1 MNLSKSRYTK
11 GVTCEKYLWLSCY
24 KPDEAE
30 DMGNDAVFSNGN
42 KVGDLARHLFGDDYT
57 LIEYTTDY
65 KKMIDDTKEAIDR
78 KDKVICEASF
88 SFEGNFISVDILKVM
103 NNGLEIY
110 EVKSSTEVKDIY
122 IDDVSY
128 QTWVLKKLGYN
139 IIKSSIVYVNNQYI
153 KNGDLD
159 IKDYFVV
166 RDVTDL
172 IDLNKVEDNV
182 NNLKKVLDNK
192 YEPNID
198 LSNSCVK
205 PYDCPYF
212 KYCTKDLV
220 KPNVFDLGWGFRF
233 DKKLDLYYK
242 NIISYEDLLKC
253 GLLNDKTSKQ
263 VESYLDDSKSYVDRD
278 EIKKL
283 FSTFSY
289 PLYFLDF
296 ESYQDAIPQYDGT
309 KPYQQLCFQYSLH
322 VMDKDGNLTHKEYL
336 HDRYDEN
343 PIYGLCDQLCKD
355 IPKNACVLVYNDGFE
370 KSRLREMAN
379 MIPEL
384 SDHLLN
390 IRDNIL
396 DLLPIFKKQFYYV
409 KDMQGSASIKYV
421 LPALYPNDESL
432 NYHNL
437 EQVHKGDEASAA
449 YLSLKD
455 LSEKERNILRNNM
468 LKYCE
473 LDTYAMVKVY
483 EKLKGL
489 IDN

>member
-11 GVTCEKYLWLSCY
+11 GVTCEKYLWLSCF
-24 KPDEAE
+24 KPEDAE
-30 DMGNDAVFSNGN
+30 DMGNEAVFANGN
-42 KVGDLARHLFGDDYT
+42 KVGDLARHLFGEDYT
-57 LIEYTTDY
+57 LIEYNTNYQD
-65 KKMIDDTKEAIDR
+65 MINKTKEAIDN
-78 KDKVICEASF
+78 KNKVICEASF
-88 SFEGNFISVDILKVM
+88 SYDGNFISVDILKVV
-103 NNGLEIY
+103 NNGLEIF

-128 QTWVLKKLGYN
+128 QTWVLNKLGFN
-139 IIKSSIVYVNNQYI
+139 VVKSSIVYVNNQYV

-159 IKDYFVV
+159 IKEFFVI

-172 IDLNKVEDNV
+172 IDLVKVEDNV
-182 NNLKKVLDNK
+182 SELKRVLNSKV
-192 YEPNID
+192 EPNIG

-212 KYCTKDLV
+212 KYCTKNLV

-233 DKKLDLYYK
+233 DKKLDLFYK
-242 NIISYEDLLKC
+242 NVISYEDLLKS
-253 GLLNDKTSKQ
+253 GLLNDKTYKQ
-263 VESYLDDSKSYVDRD
+263 VECYLDESKSYIDIG
-278 EIKKL
+278 EIKNL
-283 FSTFSY
+283 FSSFRY

-296 ESYQDAIPQYDGT
+296 ESYQDAIPKYDGT

-322 VMDKDGNLTHKEYL
+322 ILDKDGNLTHKEYL
-336 HDRYDEN
+336 HDKYDEN
-343 PIYGLCDQLCKD
+343 PIYGLSKQLCED
-355 IPKNACVLVYNDGFE
+355 IPKDSCVLVYNDGFE
-370 KSRLREMAN
+370 KSRLREMAS

-384 SDHLLN
+384 SNHLLN

-455 LSEKERNILRNNM
+455 LSDEDRIILRNNM
-468 LKYCE
+468 LKYCK

-483 EKLKGL
+483 EKLKDL
-489 IDN
+489 L

>member
-11 GVTCEKYLWLSCY
+11 GVTCKKYLWLSCF
-24 KPDEAE
+24 KPEEAE
-30 DMGNDAVFSNGN
+30 DMGNETVFSNGN
-42 KVGDLARHLFGDDYT
+42 KVGNLARHLFGDDYT
-57 LIEYTTDY
+57 LIEYSTDY
-65 KKMIDDTKEAIDR
+65 KKMIDYTKKAIDN

-88 SFEGNFISVDILKVM
+88 SYDGNFISVDILKVI
-103 NNGLEIY
+103 NSKIEIY

-139 IIKSSIVYVNNQYI
+139 VVKSSIVYVNNQYV

-166 RDVTDL
+166 RDVSDL
-172 IDLNKVEDNV
+172 IDLDKVDDKVSE
-182 NNLKKVLDNK
+182 LKKVLDSKN
-192 YEPNID
+192 EPKID

-212 KYCTKDLV
+212 KYCTRNLV
-220 KPNVFDLGWGFRF
+220 QPNVFDLGWGFRF

-242 NIISYEDLLKC
+242 NIISYEDLLNS
-253 GLLNDKTSKQ
+253 GSLNDKTTKQ
-263 VESYLDDSKSYVDRD
+263 VESYLDDSKSYIDID

-283 FSTFSY
+283 FSTFRY

-296 ESYQDAIPQYDGT
+296 ESYQDSIPQYDGT

-322 VMDKDGNLTHKEYL
+322 ILDKDGNLTHKEYL
-336 HDRYDEN
+336 HDKYDEN
-343 PIYGLCDQLCKD
+343 PIYGLCEQLCKD
-355 IPKNACVLVYNDGFE
+355 IPKDSCILVYNDGFE
-370 KSRLREMAN
+370 KTRLREMAEL
-379 MIPEL
+379 IPVL

-390 IRDNIL
+390 MRDNIL

-409 KDMQGSASIKYV
+409 KDMKGSSSIKYV

-455 LSEKERNILRNNM
+455 LSDNDRNILRNNM

-483 EKLKGL
+483 EKLKEL
-489 IDN
+489 I

>member
-11 GVTCEKYLWLSCY
+11 GVTCEKYLWLTCY
-24 KPDEAE
+24 KPEDAE
-30 DMGNDAVFSNGN
+30 DMGNEAVFSNGN
-42 KVGDLARHLFGDDYT
+42 KVGDLARHLFGDKYT
-57 LIEYTTDY
+57 LIEYDTTY
-65 KKMIDDTKEAIDR
+65 KNMIDKTKDAIDN
-78 KDKVICEASF
+78 KDEIICEASF
-88 SFEGNFISVDILKVM
+88 SYDGNFISVDILKVV
-103 NNGLEIY
+103 NDGLEIY
-110 EVKSSTEVKDIY
+110 EVKSSTDVKDIY

-139 IIKSSIVYVNNQYI
+139 IVKSSIVYVNNQYV
-153 KNGDLD
+153 KNGDID
-159 IKDYFVV
+159 INSFFVV

-172 IDLNKVEDNV
+172 IDLDKVEKNV
-182 NNLKKVLDNK
+182 VKLKQVLDSK
-192 YEPNID
+192 VEPKID

-212 KYCTKDLV
+212 KYCTRNLV
-220 KPNVFDLGWGFRF
+220 SPNVFDLGWGFRF

-242 NIISYEDLLKC
+242 NIISYDELLKS
-253 GLLNDKTSKQ
+253 GFLNDKTAKQ
-263 VESYLDDSKSYVDRD
+263 VECYLNDSKSYIDVN

-283 FSTFSY
+283 FDTFKY

-296 ESYQDAIPQYDGT
+296 ESYQDAIPQYNGT

-322 VMDKDGNLTHKEYL
+322 ILDKDGNLIHKEYL
-336 HDRYDEN
+336 HDKYDEN
-343 PIYGLCDQLCKD
+343 PIYGLSEQLCKD
-355 IPKNACVLVYNDGFE
+355 IPKDACVLVYNDGFE
-370 KSRLREMAN
+370 KSRLKEMAN

-384 SDHLLN
+384 SDHLLS

-396 DLLPIFKKQFYYV
+396 DLLPIFKNQFYYV
-409 KDMQGSASIKYV
+409 KDMKGSASIKYV

-437 EQVHKGDEASAA
+437 DQVHKGDEASAA

-455 LSEKERNILRNNM
+455 LSNDDREILRNNM
-468 LKYCE
+468 LKYCK

-483 EKLKGL
+483 EKLKEL
-489 IDN
+489 I